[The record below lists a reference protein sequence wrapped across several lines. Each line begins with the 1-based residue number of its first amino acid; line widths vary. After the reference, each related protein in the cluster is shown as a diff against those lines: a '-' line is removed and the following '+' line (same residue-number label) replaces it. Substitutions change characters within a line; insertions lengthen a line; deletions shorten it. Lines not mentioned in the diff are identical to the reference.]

1 MEEIL
6 KFEEQ
11 VKIKINNLYNPCKGE
26 NKLFIFKRNEKYRW
40 NEVP

>member
-11 VKIKINNLYNPCKGE
+11 VKIKINNLYNPCKGDKK
-26 NKLFIFKRNEKYRW
+26 NGK
-40 NEVP
+40 